1 MVTLDMLGQL
11 LQVVLLQTVQE
22 GRCIWMFDLDFEDE
36 EQLDAPLVLSGG
48 SPGGLG
54 EIDVHSM
61 TIESDGTQNG
71 GFLYALT
78 GEPQTM
84 SSRIVKIEIG
94 GSDVAD
100 SCTSG
105 CFRRVASFLAS
116 EPTSDDFYS

>member
-1 MVTLDMLGQL
+1 
-11 LQVVLLQTVQE
+11 
-22 GRCIWMFDLDFEDE
+22 MFDLDFEDE

-94 GSDVAD
+94 GAMLQ
-100 SCTSG
+100 TLALLGASG
-105 CFRRVASFLAS
+105 VLLHFLLQNLH
-116 EPTSDDFYS
+116 ER